1 MKYIYLLFS
10 VLTVVS
16 CMNNKQPDLKVIEIP
31 AGLDPLVG
39 LYTAKETAEI
49 IKSDVTFGVRG
60 NCGMCKSTI
69 ESATMSIEGV
79 DTASWS
85 TESKMISINV
95 STEIN
100 DQFINDIHNA
110 IAKSGYD
117 TELSTSVDEDY
128 DKLPMCC
135 KYNREMVIASN
146 DTE

>member
-1 MKYIYLLFS
+1 MKYIYLLIS

-16 CMNNKQPDLKVIEIP
+16 CMNNKQPEVKVIEVP
-31 AGLDPLVG
+31 A
-39 LYTAKETAEI
+39 TKTAEI
-49 IKSDVTFGVRG
+49 IKSDLTFGVRG

-117 TELSTSVDEDY
+117 TELSTAVEEDY

-135 KYNREMVIASN
+135 KYDREMVIASS

>member
-1 MKYIYLLFS
+1 MRYIFLLIS

-16 CMNNKQPDLKVIEIP
+16 CMNNKQPEVKVIEVP
-31 AGLDPLVG
+31 A
-39 LYTAKETAEI
+39 TKTAEI

-117 TELSTSVDEDY
+117 TELSTAVDEDY

>member
-16 CMNNKQPDLKVIEIP
+16 CMNDKQPEVKVIEV
-31 AGLDPLVG
+31 AA
-39 LYTAKETAEI
+39 TKTAEI

-79 DTASWS
+79 DTATWS

-100 DQFINDIHNA
+100 DQLINDIHNA

-117 TELSTSVDEDY
+117 TELSTAVDEDY

-135 KYNREMVIASN
+135 KYDREMVIASN

>member
-1 MKYIYLLFS
+1 
-10 VLTVVS
+10 
-16 CMNNKQPDLKVIEIP
+16 MNNKQPEVKVIEVP
-31 AGLDPLVG
+31 A
-39 LYTAKETAEI
+39 TKTTEI

-85 TESKMISINV
+85 TESKMLSINV

-110 IAKSGYD
+110 IVKSGYD
-117 TELSTSVDEDY
+117 TELSIALDEDY

-135 KYNREMVIASN
+135 KYNREMVITSN

>member
-16 CMNNKQPDLKVIEIP
+16 CMNNKQPEVKVIEVP
-31 AGLDPLVG
+31 A
-39 LYTAKETAEI
+39 TKTAEI

-117 TELSTSVDEDY
+117 TELSTALIEDY

-135 KYNREMVIASN
+135 KYNREMVIESN

>member
-10 VLTVVS
+10 VFTVIS
-16 CMNNKQPDLKVIEIP
+16 CMNNKQPEVKVIEVP
-31 AGLDPLVG
+31 A
-39 LYTAKETAEI
+39 TKTAEI

-69 ESATMSIEGV
+69 ESATMSVEGV

-85 TESKMISINV
+85 KESKMISINV

-117 TELSTSVDEDY
+117 TELSTALDEDY

-135 KYNREMVIASN
+135 KYNRDMVIASN
-146 DTE
+146 DIK

>member
-16 CMNNKQPDLKVIEIP
+16 CMNNKQPVVKVIEVP
-31 AGLDPLVG
+31 V
-39 LYTAKETAEI
+39 TKTAEI

-69 ESATMSIEGV
+69 ESATMSVEGV

-117 TELSTSVDEDY
+117 TELSTALDEDY

-135 KYNREMVIASN
+135 KYNREMDIPSN
-146 DTE
+146 DIK

>member
-16 CMNNKQPDLKVIEIP
+16 CMNNKQPEVKVIEVP
-31 AGLDPLVG
+31 A
-39 LYTAKETAEI
+39 TKTAEI

-117 TELSTSVDEDY
+117 TELSTALIEDY

-135 KYNREMVIASN
+135 KYNREMVIGSN

>member
-1 MKYIYLLFS
+1 MKTIYLLFS

-16 CMNNKQPDLKVIEIP
+16 CMNNKQPEVKVIEVP
-31 AGLDPLVG
+31 A
-39 LYTAKETAEI
+39 TKTAEI
-49 IKSDVTFGVRG
+49 IKSDLTFGVRG

-95 STEIN
+95 SSEIN

-117 TELSTSVDEDY
+117 TELNTAVDEDY

>member
-16 CMNNKQPDLKVIEIP
+16 CMNNKQPEVKVIEVP
-31 AGLDPLVG
+31 AS
-39 LYTAKETAEI
+39 KTAEI

-79 DTASWS
+79 DTATWS
-85 TESKMISINV
+85 TESKMISINI

-117 TELSTSVDEDY
+117 TELSTALDKDY

-146 DTE
+146 DSE

>member
-1 MKYIYLLFS
+1 
-10 VLTVVS
+10 
-16 CMNNKQPDLKVIEIP
+16 MNNKQSEVKVIEVP
-31 AGLDPLVG
+31 V
-39 LYTAKETAEI
+39 TKTAEI

-69 ESATMSIEGV
+69 ESATMSVEGV

-117 TELSTSVDEDY
+117 TELSTALDEDY

-135 KYNREMVIASN
+135 KYNREMVIGSN
-146 DTE
+146 DIK

>member
-1 MKYIYLLFS
+1 MKTIYLLFS

-16 CMNNKQPDLKVIEIP
+16 CMNNKQPEVKVIELP
-31 AGLDPLVG
+31 V
-39 LYTAKETAEI
+39 TKTAEI
-49 IKSDVTFGVRG
+49 IKSDLTFGVRG

-110 IAKSGYD
+110 IANSGYD
-117 TELSTSVDEDY
+117 TELSTAIDEDY

>member
-1 MKYIYLLFS
+1 MKFIYLLFS

-16 CMNNKQPDLKVIEIP
+16 CMNNKQPEVKVIEVP
-31 AGLDPLVG
+31 A
-39 LYTAKETAEI
+39 TKTAEI

-117 TELSTSVDEDY
+117 TELSTALDEDY

>member
-16 CMNNKQPDLKVIEIP
+16 CMNNKQPEVKVIEVS
-31 AGLDPLVG
+31 AS
-39 LYTAKETAEI
+39 KTAEI

-79 DTASWS
+79 DTATWS

-100 DQFINDIHNA
+100 DQLINDIHNA

-117 TELSTSVDEDY
+117 TELSRAVDEDY

-135 KYNREMVIASN
+135 KYDREMVIASN

>member
-1 MKYIYLLFS
+1 MKTIYLLFS

-16 CMNNKQPDLKVIEIP
+16 CMNNKQPEFKVIEVP
-31 AGLDPLVG
+31 
-39 LYTAKETAEI
+39 TTKTAEI
-49 IKSDVTFGVRG
+49 IKSDVMFGVRG

-79 DTASWS
+79 DTATWS
-85 TESKMISINV
+85 TESKMISINI

-117 TELSTSVDEDY
+117 TELSTALDKDY

>member
-1 MKYIYLLFS
+1 MKYISLLFS

-16 CMNNKQPDLKVIEIP
+16 CMNDKQPEVKVIEVS
-31 AGLDPLVG
+31 A
-39 LYTAKETAEI
+39 TKTTEI

-95 STEIN
+95 SSEIN
-100 DQFINDIHNA
+100 DQLINDIHNA

-117 TELSTSVDEDY
+117 TEISTAVDEDY

>member
-16 CMNNKQPDLKVIEIP
+16 CMNNKQPEVKVIEVP
-31 AGLDPLVG
+31 A
-39 LYTAKETAEI
+39 TKTAEI

-69 ESATMSIEGV
+69 ESATMSVEGV

-117 TELSTSVDEDY
+117 TELSTALDEDY
-128 DKLPMCC
+128 DNLPMCC
-135 KYNREMVIASN
+135 KYNREIVIASN
-146 DTE
+146 DIK

>member
-16 CMNNKQPDLKVIEIP
+16 CMNNKQPEVKVIEVP
-31 AGLDPLVG
+31 A
-39 LYTAKETAEI
+39 TKTAEI

-69 ESATMSIEGV
+69 ESATMSVEGV

-117 TELSTSVDEDY
+117 TELSTALDEDY

-135 KYNREMVIASN
+135 KYNREMDIPSN
-146 DTE
+146 DIK

>member
-16 CMNNKQPDLKVIEIP
+16 CMNNKQPEVKVIEVP
-31 AGLDPLVG
+31 A
-39 LYTAKETAEI
+39 TKTAEI

-117 TELSTSVDEDY
+117 TELSTAVDEDY

-135 KYNREMVIASN
+135 KYDREMVIASSY
-146 DTE
+146 TE

>member
-16 CMNNKQPDLKVIEIP
+16 CMNNKQPEVKVIEVP
-31 AGLDPLVG
+31 A
-39 LYTAKETAEI
+39 TKTAEI

-95 STEIN
+95 SSEIN
-100 DQFINDIHNA
+100 DQLINDIHNA

-117 TELSTSVDEDY
+117 TEISTAVDEDY

>member
-16 CMNNKQPDLKVIEIP
+16 CMNNKQPEVKVIEVP
-31 AGLDPLVG
+31 A
-39 LYTAKETAEI
+39 TKTNEI

-79 DTASWS
+79 DTATWS

-117 TELSTSVDEDY
+117 TELSTAVDEDY

-135 KYNREMVIASN
+135 KYDREMVIASS

>member
-1 MKYIYLLFS
+1 MKFIYLLFS
-10 VLTVVS
+10 FLTIVS
-16 CMNNKQPDLKVIEIP
+16 CMNNKQPEAKVIE
-31 AGLDPLVG
+31 VS
-39 LYTAKETAEI
+39 TTKTAEI

-85 TESKMISINV
+85 TESKMLSINV

-117 TELSTSVDEDY
+117 TELSTALDEDY

>member
-16 CMNNKQPDLKVIEIP
+16 CMNDKQPEVKVIEVS
-31 AGLDPLVG
+31 A
-39 LYTAKETAEI
+39 TKTTEI

-117 TELSTSVDEDY
+117 TELSTALIEDY

-146 DTE
+146 DNE

>member
-1 MKYIYLLFS
+1 MKSIYLLFS

-16 CMNNKQPDLKVIEIP
+16 CMNNKQPEVKVIGIP
-31 AGLDPLVG
+31 AV
-39 LYTAKETAEI
+39 ETAEI
-49 IKSDVTFGVRG
+49 ITSDLTFGVRG

-95 STEIN
+95 SSEIN

-117 TELSTSVDEDY
+117 TELSTALDEDY

-135 KYNREMVIASN
+135 KYNREMVISSN
-146 DTE
+146 DTK

>member
-16 CMNNKQPDLKVIEIP
+16 CMNNKQPEVKVIEVP
-31 AGLDPLVG
+31 A
-39 LYTAKETAEI
+39 TKTAEI

-69 ESATMSIEGV
+69 ESATMSVEGV

-85 TESKMISINV
+85 KESKMISINV

-117 TELSTSVDEDY
+117 TELSTALDEDY

-135 KYNREMVIASN
+135 KYNRDMVIASN
-146 DTE
+146 DIK

>member
-1 MKYIYLLFS
+1 MKYIYLLIS

-16 CMNNKQPDLKVIEIP
+16 CMNNKQPEVKVIEVP
-31 AGLDPLVG
+31 A
-39 LYTAKETAEI
+39 TKTAEI

-79 DTASWS
+79 DTATWS

-100 DQFINDIHNA
+100 DQLINDIHNA

-117 TELSTSVDEDY
+117 TELSTAVDEDY

>member
-1 MKYIYLLFS
+1 MKTIYLLFS

-16 CMNNKQPDLKVIEIP
+16 CMNNKQPEVKVIEVP
-31 AGLDPLVG
+31 
-39 LYTAKETAEI
+39 TTKTAEI
-49 IKSDVTFGVRG
+49 IKSDLTFGVRG

-85 TESKMISINV
+85 MESKMISINV

-117 TELSTSVDEDY
+117 TELSTAVDEDY

>member
-16 CMNNKQPDLKVIEIP
+16 CMNNKQPEVKVIEVP
-31 AGLDPLVG
+31 A
-39 LYTAKETAEI
+39 TKTAEI

-69 ESATMSIEGV
+69 ESATMSVEGV

-85 TESKMISINV
+85 MESKMISINV

-117 TELSTSVDEDY
+117 TELSTALDEDY

-146 DTE
+146 DIK

>member
-1 MKYIYLLFS
+1 MKTIYLLFS

-16 CMNNKQPDLKVIEIP
+16 CMNNKQPEVKVIEVP
-31 AGLDPLVG
+31 A
-39 LYTAKETAEI
+39 TKTAEI

-79 DTASWS
+79 DTATWS

-100 DQFINDIHNA
+100 DQLINDIHNA

-117 TELSTSVDEDY
+117 TELSTAVDEDY

-135 KYNREMVIASN
+135 KYDREMVIASS

>member
-1 MKYIYLLFS
+1 MKYIYLFFS
-10 VLTVVS
+10 VFTVIS
-16 CMNNKQPDLKVIEIP
+16 CMNNKQPEVKVIEVP
-31 AGLDPLVG
+31 ATK
-39 LYTAKETAEI
+39 TAVI
-49 IKSDVTFGVRG
+49 IKSDVTCGVRG

-117 TELSTSVDEDY
+117 TELSTAVDEDY

-135 KYNREMVIASN
+135 KYNREMVISSN

>member
-1 MKYIYLLFS
+1 MRYIYLLFS
-10 VLTVVS
+10 VLTFVS
-16 CMNNKQPDLKVIEIP
+16 CMNNKQPEVKVIEVP
-31 AGLDPLVG
+31 A
-39 LYTAKETAEI
+39 TKTAEI
-49 IKSDVTFGVRG
+49 IKSDVSFGVRG

-100 DQFINDIHNA
+100 DQLINDIHNA

-117 TELSTSVDEDY
+117 TELSTAVDEDY

>member
-1 MKYIYLLFS
+1 MKFIYLLFS

-16 CMNNKQPDLKVIEIP
+16 CMNNKQPEVKVIEVP
-31 AGLDPLVG
+31 A
-39 LYTAKETAEI
+39 TKTAEI

-117 TELSTSVDEDY
+117 TELSTALIEDY

>member
-1 MKYIYLLFS
+1 MKYIFLLFS

-16 CMNNKQPDLKVIEIP
+16 CMNNKQPEVKVIEVP
-31 AGLDPLVG
+31 A
-39 LYTAKETAEI
+39 TKTAEI

-69 ESATMSIEGV
+69 ESSTMSVEGV

-117 TELSTSVDEDY
+117 TELSTALDEEY

-135 KYNREMVIASN
+135 KYNREMVISSN
-146 DTE
+146 DIK

>member
-16 CMNNKQPDLKVIEIP
+16 CMNNKQPEVKVIEVP
-31 AGLDPLVG
+31 A
-39 LYTAKETAEI
+39 TKTAEI

-79 DTASWS
+79 DTATWS

-100 DQFINDIHNA
+100 DQLINDIHNA

-117 TELSTSVDEDY
+117 TELSTAVDEDY

-135 KYNREMVIASN
+135 KYDREMVIASS

>member
-1 MKYIYLLFS
+1 MKTIYLLFS

-16 CMNNKQPDLKVIEIP
+16 CMNNKQPEVKVIEVP
-31 AGLDPLVG
+31 A
-39 LYTAKETAEI
+39 TKTAEI
-49 IKSDVTFGVRG
+49 IKSDLTFGVRG

-79 DTASWS
+79 DTATWS

-117 TELSTSVDEDY
+117 TELSTAVDEDY

>member
-1 MKYIYLLFS
+1 MKFIYLLFS
-10 VLTVVS
+10 VLTIVS
-16 CMNNKQPDLKVIEIP
+16 CMNNKQPEVKVIEVP
-31 AGLDPLVG
+31 A
-39 LYTAKETAEI
+39 TKTAEI

-117 TELSTSVDEDY
+117 TELSTAIDEDY

>member
-1 MKYIYLLFS
+1 MRYIYLLFS
-10 VLTVVS
+10 VLTFVS
-16 CMNNKQPDLKVIEIP
+16 CMNNKQPEVKVIEMP
-31 AGLDPLVG
+31 A
-39 LYTAKETAEI
+39 TKTAEI

-79 DTASWS
+79 DTATWS

-100 DQFINDIHNA
+100 DQLINDIHNA

-117 TELSTSVDEDY
+117 TELSTAVDEDY

-135 KYNREMVIASN
+135 KYDREMVIASN
-146 DTE
+146 NTE

>member
-16 CMNNKQPDLKVIEIP
+16 CMNNKQPEVKVIEVP
-31 AGLDPLVG
+31 A
-39 LYTAKETAEI
+39 TKTAEI

-69 ESATMSIEGV
+69 ESATMSVEGV

-117 TELSTSVDEDY
+117 TELSTALDEDY

-135 KYNREMVIASN
+135 KYDREMVIGSN
-146 DTE
+146 DIK

>member
-1 MKYIYLLFS
+1 MKYIFLLFS

-16 CMNNKQPDLKVIEIP
+16 CMNNKQPEVKVIEVP
-31 AGLDPLVG
+31 A
-39 LYTAKETAEI
+39 TKTAEI

-69 ESATMSIEGV
+69 ESATMSVEGV

-117 TELSTSVDEDY
+117 TELSTALDEDY

-135 KYNREMVIASN
+135 KYNREMVISSN
-146 DTE
+146 DIK